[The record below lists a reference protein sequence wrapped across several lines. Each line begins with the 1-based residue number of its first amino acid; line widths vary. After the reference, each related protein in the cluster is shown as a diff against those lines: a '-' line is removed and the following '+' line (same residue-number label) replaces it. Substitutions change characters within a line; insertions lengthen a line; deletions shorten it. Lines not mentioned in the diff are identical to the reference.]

1 MFWAVPKVR
10 LFGNGVR
17 HCYTLSRQRPILP
30 VFPIAWTWP
39 AGRSSYLPVTPP
51 PSSPAEFS
59 LRPYLAMLAA
69 AAAFTVMGGCAHALG
84 KRCDWQIAMIAR
96 SVIPMLLSGGL
107 AVAGGARLVFWGPRS
122 LWLRSIAGSL
132 SMMGAFFAFT
142 RLPVSQV
149 LTLTNLYPIWVAVLS
164 WPFLG
169 KIPGLDIWIAA
180 VTGVAGVVLIEQPD
194 SPGAGLA
201 STAAFFS
208 SLMSGFAMI
217 GLHRLKAIDPRSIVA
232 HFSLV
237 SLLTACTALC
247 LFDRVRP
254 GAVLTDPGTLLLL
267 VGVGLSATLGQFLL
281 TIAFTTGPAA
291 QVAVVGLVQVAFG
304 MLTDVVLWHQSFSP
318 ITLLGTLLVIG
329 PTAWV
334 MLRRSSG

>member
-1 MFWAVPKVR
+1 
-10 LFGNGVR
+10 
-17 HCYTLSRQRPILP
+17 
-30 VFPIAWTWP
+30 
-39 AGRSSYLPVTPP
+39 
-51 PSSPAEFS
+51 
-59 LRPYLAMLAA
+59 MLGA

-96 SVIPMLLSGGL
+96 SVIPMVLSGSL
-107 AVAGGARLVFWGPRS
+107 AVAGGAKLVFWGPRN

-169 KIPGLDIWIAA
+169 RGPGVSVWIAA
-180 VTGVAGVVLIEQPD
+180 ITGVVGVILIEQPS

-201 STAAFFS
+201 SGSAFFS
-208 SLMSGFAMI
+208 SVMSGFAMI
-217 GLHRLKAIDPRSIVA
+217 GLHRLKQIDARSIVA

-237 SLLTACTALC
+237 SLLTACTAL
-247 LFDRVRP
+247 LVFDRARP
-254 GAVLTDPGTLLLL
+254 GAVLSDPGTLLLL
-267 VGVGLSATLGQFLL
+267 AGVGLSATLGQFLL

-291 QVAVVGLVQVAFG
+291 QVAVVGLVQVALG
-304 MLTDVVLWHQSFSP
+304 MLADVVLWQQSFSP

-334 MLRRSSG
+334 MLRR

>member
-1 MFWAVPKVR
+1 V
-10 LFGNGVR
+10 
-17 HCYTLSRQRPILP
+17 SLP
-30 VFPIAWTWP
+30 T
-39 AGRSSYLPVTPP
+39 SQ
-51 PSSPAEFS
+51 PAES
-59 LRPYLAMLAA
+59 TLRPYLAMLGA

-96 SVIPMLLSGGL
+96 SVIPMVLSGSL
-107 AVAGGARLVFWGPRS
+107 AVAGGARLVFWGPRN

-169 KIPGLDIWIAA
+169 RVPGVSVWIAA
-180 VTGVAGVVLIEQPD
+180 ITGVVGVILIEQPS

-201 STAAFFS
+201 SGSAFFS

-217 GLHRLKAIDPRSIVA
+217 GLHRLKQIDARSIVA

-237 SLLTACTALC
+237 SLLTACTAL
-247 LFDRVRP
+247 LVFDRARP
-254 GAVLTDPGTLLLL
+254 GAVLSDPGTLLLL
-267 VGVGLSATLGQFLL
+267 AGVGLSATLGQFLL

-291 QVAVVGLVQVAFG
+291 QVAVVGLVQVALG
-304 MLTDVVLWHQSFSP
+304 MLADVVLWQQSFSP

-334 MLRRSSG
+334 MLRR

>member
-1 MFWAVPKVR
+1 
-10 LFGNGVR
+10 
-17 HCYTLSRQRPILP
+17 
-30 VFPIAWTWP
+30 
-39 AGRSSYLPVTPP
+39 
-51 PSSPAEFS
+51 
-59 LRPYLAMLAA
+59 MLAA

-96 SVIPMLLSGGL
+96 SVIPMILSGSL

-169 KIPGLDIWIAA
+169 NIPGLDVWIAA
-180 VTGVAGVVLIEQPD
+180 VTGVVGVILIEQPD

-201 STAAFFS
+201 SAAAFFS

-232 HFSLV
+232 HFSVV
-237 SLLTACTALC
+237 SLLTACAALV

-267 VGVGLSATLGQFLL
+267 AGVGLSATLGQFLL

-304 MLTDVVLWHQSFSP
+304 MLTDVVLWNQSFSSF
-318 ITLLGTLLVIG
+318 TLLGTLLVIG

-334 MLRRSSG
+334 MLRR